1 MSRRGDYVEL
11 RCRSAFSFL
20 DGASLPEDLVA
31 TAAALDYDA
40 IALGDVNG
48 VPGAPRFFGAAK
60 RAGLRAL
67 VGAEVTLAPSD
78 NTNATGARSSATTR
92 SASAPASRADAPPC
106 PPVLL
111 LVESRAGYRNLCR
124 LLTRVHADRPK
135 GTGFATHALLA
146 EHADGLIAL
155 AGTNARTDL
164 PTLVR
169 AFGRDHLYLEV
180 QRHLDAG
187 QAHRSRA
194 ALAQADA
201 LGIPIVATN
210 DVRYATP
217 DRRRVHDVLTC
228 ARLGVTVDDVGR
240 RLSPSAEH
248 HLKSPAV
255 MADLFRDCPAAVRA
269 SRAIAERCAFTLADL
284 GYTFPTYP
292 VPDGGSEHGY
302 LEAITW
308 RGAADRY
315 RPLHERARHQ
325 IARELTIIGKL
336 GLAGYFLVV
345 WDIVQFARSRGIFI
359 QGRGSAA
366 NSALCYALGITAVD
380 PVGMDLLFERFL
392 SEERVHGA
400 TNVTDRMPDIDL
412 DLPSGD
418 RRESVIQYVYAKY
431 GARGAA
437 MTANVISYRPRL
449 AMRTCGRALGFSEE
463 QLSRVSK
470 ELPGWIHANPESSL
484 GAYLQRAGF
493 PLTENRTR
501 LLADIATEL
510 LDLPRHLGQHS
521 GGMVIA
527 AGRLDDVVP
536 LEPASMPGRV
546 IVQWDKDDC
555 ADLGIVKVDLLG
567 LGMLAALEDAVP
579 LILRHEGVTIDYAH
593 LPPDDPRV
601 YEMLR
606 AADTVG
612 VFQVESR
619 AQMAT
624 LPRMKPER
632 FYDLVVEVAIIRP
645 GPIVGKM
652 VNPYLLRRAGRQPV
666 TYPHP
671 SLEPILR
678 RTLGIPLFQEQ
689 LIRMAM
695 VAANFTGGQ
704 ADELR
709 RAMGFKR
716 SEQRMNAIETALRAG
731 MAKNGIARDA
741 QDEIVAGIKSFALY
755 GFPESHAASFA
766 LIAYASAYLKAYHP
780 AAFTAVLLN
789 NFPMGFYHPSTLVND
804 AARHGVTTLPVDVTR
819 STWLCDLEG
828 KDAIR
833 LGLKYVV
840 GLRHEIGAR
849 IEGARTERPF
859 TSLADFEAR
868 VGPNATELSRLATVG
883 AFAALGGT
891 RRQSLWQVE
900 ALGRSGRLFAGLSP
914 QGSDNGLPFDN
925 VDNADNADN
934 VDNAHGK
941 HDDSSP
947 PLPEMS
953 RHDEMLADFHGTGVS
968 PGPHPMTFVRDRLR
982 AHDVVTAAEL
992 TQLPSGRRARVAGIV
1007 VVRQRP
1013 GTAKGFVFL
1022 TVEDETGFANA
1033 IITPQRFDTHRQA
1046 ILGLGALIM
1055 EGTVQN
1061 QDGVVSI
1068 KADRFLPLPGPTAVD
1083 VEPMGAI
1090 DISHDFH

>member
-1 MSRRGDYVEL
+1 VSRADYVEL

-31 TAAALDYDA
+31 TAAALGYDSL
-40 IALGDVNG
+40 ALGDVNG
-48 VPGAPRFFGAAK
+48 LPGAPRFFAAA
-60 RAGLRAL
+60 RSAGVRAL
-67 VGAEVTLAPSD
+67 VGAEVTLTDSHA
-78 NTNATGARSSATTR
+78 A
-92 SASAPASRADAPPC
+92 
-106 PPVLL
+106 PVLL
-111 LVESRAGYRNLCR
+111 LVENRAGYRNLCR
-124 LLTRVHADRPK
+124 LLTAVHAGRPK
-135 GTGFATHALLA
+135 GTGSATHELLA
-146 EHADGLIAL
+146 AHAEGLIAL
-155 AGTNARTDL
+155 GGAAPRADL
-164 PTLVR
+164 PVLQR
-169 AFGRDHLYLEV
+169 AFGQEHLYLEL
-180 QRHLDAG
+180 QRHLDAAE
-187 QAHRSRA
+187 AHRVRA
-194 ALAQADA
+194 AQAQAEA
-201 LGIPIVATN
+201 LHVRVVATN

-217 DRRRVHDVLTC
+217 ERRPVHDVLVC
-228 ARLGVTVDDVGR
+228 ARLGLTVDEVGR
-240 RLSPSAEH
+240 RLSPSVEH
-248 HLKSPAV
+248 HLKSAIE
-255 MADLFRDCPAAVRA
+255 MAALFRDVPAAVQA

-284 GYTFPTYP
+284 GYAFPTFP
-292 VPDGGSEHGY
+292 VPGGETEQSY
-302 LEAITW
+302 LQAMTW
-308 RGAADRY
+308 QGARDRY
-315 RPLHERARHQ
+315 RPLHEAARRQLAH
-325 IARELTIIGKL
+325 ELDVIGKL

-345 WDIVQFARSRGIFI
+345 WDLVQFARSRGILI

-380 PVGMDLLFERFL
+380 PVGMELLFERFL

-412 DLPSGD
+412 DLPSGE

-463 QLSRVSK
+463 QLSRISK
-470 ELPGWIHANPESSL
+470 VLPGWIQAEPESSL
-484 GAYLQRAGF
+484 GAYLSMAGF
-493 PLTENRTR
+493 PLREDRTR
-501 LLADIATEL
+501 LLGELATAL

-567 LGMLAALEDAVP
+567 LGMMAVLEDAVP
-579 LILRHEGVTIDYAH
+579 LIERHEGVKIDYAH
-593 LPPDDPRV
+593 LPADDPRV
-601 YEMLR
+601 YAMLR

-624 LPRMKPER
+624 LPRMRPER

-652 VNPYLLRRAGRQPV
+652 VNPYLLRRSGREPV
-666 TYPHP
+666 RYPHP
-671 SLEPILR
+671 ALEPILR
-678 RTLGIPLFQEQ
+678 RTLGVPLFQEQ

-695 VAANFTGGQ
+695 VAAGFTGGQ

-716 SEQRMNAIETALRAG
+716 SEQRMNTIEVALRAG
-731 MAKNGIARDA
+731 MTAKGIVGEA
-741 QDEIVAGIKSFALY
+741 QEEIVAGIKSFALY

-780 AAFTAVLLN
+780 AAFTCALLN
-789 NFPMGFYHPSTLVND
+789 NYPMGFYHPSTLVND
-804 AARHGVTTLPVDVTR
+804 ATSHGVRTLPVDVTR
-819 STWLCDLEG
+819 SAWLCSLESGGAGGHGSGPDL
-828 KDAIR
+828 R

-840 GLRHEIGAR
+840 GLREQIGQCIEAAR
-849 IEGARTERPF
+849 AERPF

-868 VGPNATELSRLATVG
+868 VSPNAAELSNLATVG

-891 RRQSLWQVE
+891 RRQALWQVQ
-900 ALGRSGRLFAGLSP
+900 ALGRSGQLFAGIAKGAKGAKATGVAQAAGVAAEPL
-914 QGSDNGLPFDN
+914 DRDRDRDREAEELEET
-925 VDNADNADN
+925 V
-934 VDNAHGK
+934 
-941 HDDSSP
+941 SS

-953 RHDEMLADFHGTGVS
+953 RHDEMLADFRGMGLST
-968 PGPHPMTFVRDRLR
+968 GPHPMAFVRDRLR
-982 AHDVVTAAEL
+982 GHDVLTAAEL
-992 TQLPSGRRARVAGIV
+992 AQLPHGRRARVAGIV
-1007 VVRQRP
+1007 IVRQRP

-1022 TVEDETGFANA
+1022 TIEDETGFANA
-1033 IITPQRFDTHRQA
+1033 IITPQRFDTHRKS
-1046 ILGLGALIM
+1046 ILGLGALII
-1055 EGTVQN
+1055 EGILQN

-1068 KADRFLPLPGPTAVD
+1068 KADRFLPLPGPTENSPD
-1083 VEPMGAI
+1083 PMTSI

>member
-1 MSRRGDYVEL
+1 MSSRRYDYVEL

-20 DGASLPEDLVA
+20 DGASLPEDLI
-31 TAAALDYDA
+31 AAAAAFDYDT

-48 VPGAPRFFGAAK
+48 LPGAPRFFGAAR
-60 RAGLRAL
+60 RAGVRAL
-67 VGAEVTLAPSD
+67 VGAEVTLVDPSVGSLGGSSG
-78 NTNATGARSSATTR
+78 ATA
-92 SASAPASRADAPPC
+92 

-124 LLTRVHADRPK
+124 LITRVHADRPK
-135 GTGFATHALLA
+135 GTGYATHALLA
-146 EHADGLIAL
+146 EHSEGLIAL
-155 AGTNARTDL
+155 AGASVRSDL
-164 PTLVR
+164 PVLQSV
-169 AFGRDHLYLEV
+169 FGRDHLYLEV
-180 QRHLDAG
+180 QRHFDAP
-187 QAHRSRA
+187 QAHSMRAVQAQAA
-194 ALAQADA
+194 ALH
-201 LGIPIVATN
+201 IPIVATN

-228 ARLGVTVDDVGR
+228 ARLGATVDEVGR
-240 RLSPSAEH
+240 RLSPSADH
-248 HLKSPAV
+248 HLKSAAE
-255 MADLFRDCPAAVRA
+255 MTALFRDCPAAVRA
-269 SRAIAERCAFTLADL
+269 TRAIAERCAFTLSEL
-284 GYTFPTYP
+284 GYTFPRYP
-292 VPDGGSEHGY
+292 VPDGGTEQSY
-302 LEAITW
+302 LESLTW
-308 RGAADRY
+308 DGARDRY
-315 RPLHERARHQ
+315 RPLHERARAQ
-325 IARELTIIGKL
+325 ITRELHVIGKL

-345 WDIVQFARSRGIFI
+345 WDIVRFARSRGIFI

-380 PVGMDLLFERFL
+380 PVGMELLFERFL
-392 SEERVHGA
+392 SEERVHAA
-400 TNVTDRMPDIDL
+400 TNVIDRMPDIDL

-449 AMRTCGRALGFSEE
+449 AIRTAGRALGFSEQ
-463 QLSRVSK
+463 QLSRISK
-470 ELPGWIHANPESSL
+470 VMPGWIHADPESSL
-484 GAYLQRAGF
+484 GAYVKDAGF

-501 LLADIATEL
+501 LLAEIATDL

-579 LILRHEGVTIDYAH
+579 LIQRHEGVKIDYAH
-593 LPPDDPRV
+593 LPADDPRV
-601 YEMLR
+601 YKMLR

-624 LPRMKPER
+624 LPRMNPER

-652 VNPYLLRRAGRQPV
+652 VNPYLERRNGREKV

-671 SLEPILR
+671 SLEPILK

-716 SEQRMNAIETALRAG
+716 SEQKMIKIEAALRAG
-731 MAKNGIARDA
+731 MAQNGIGAAA
-741 QDEIVAGIKSFALY
+741 QEQIVTGIKSFALY

-780 AAFTAVLLN
+780 AAFTCVLLN
-789 NFPMGFYHPSTLVND
+789 NYPMGFYHPSSLVND
-804 AARHGVTTLPVDVTR
+804 AVRHGVTTLPIDVTR
-819 STWLCDLEG
+819 SGWLCDLEEEYG
-828 KDAIR
+828 DEHGGAIAHAIR
-833 LGLKYVV
+833 LGLKYVG
-840 GLRHEIGAR
+840 GLREQIGLR
-849 IEGARTERPF
+849 VEQERGKRPF
-859 TSLADFEAR
+859 ASLADFQAR
-868 VGPNATELSRLATVG
+868 VDPNKEELASLATAG

-891 RRQSLWQVE
+891 RRRALWQVG
-900 ALGRSGRLFAGLSP
+900 ALGRSGQLFAGIAP
-914 QGSDNGLPFDN
+914 RGNDNAPDADN
-925 VDNADNADN
+925 DNADGAAGEGG
-934 VDNAHGK
+934 VSVGGAVGRVGE
-941 HDDSSP
+941 S

-953 RHDEMLADFHGTGVS
+953 RYDEMLADFRVAGVS
-968 PGPHPMTFVRDRLR
+968 AGAHPMTFVRDRLR
-982 AHDVVTAAEL
+982 AYGVVTASGLMGIAG
-992 TQLPSGRRARVAGIV
+992 GRRARVAGIV

-1013 GTAKGFVFL
+1013 GTAKGFVFV
-1022 TVEDETGFANA
+1022 TIEDETGFANA
-1033 IITPQRFDTHRQA
+1033 IVTPQQFALHRA
-1046 ILGLGALIM
+1046 RILSLGALII
-1055 EGTVQN
+1055 EGVVQN

-1068 KADRFLPLPGPTAVD
+1068 KADQFYPLPGDSEGAADATT
-1083 VEPMGAI
+1083 AI

>member
-1 MSRRGDYVEL
+1 MPGRRSDYVEL

-31 TAAALDYDA
+31 AAAALDYDCL
-40 IALGDVNG
+40 ALADVNG
-48 VPGAPRFFGAAK
+48 IPGAPRFFGAA
-60 RAGLRAL
+60 RRSGLRAL
-67 VGAEVTLAPSD
+67 VGAEVTL
-78 NTNATGARSSATTR
+78 TGPDDSG
-92 SASAPASRADAPPC
+92 P

-111 LVESRAGYRNLCR
+111 LVENRAGYRNLCR
-124 LLTRVHADRPK
+124 LLTQVHADRPK
-135 GTGFATHALLA
+135 GTGHATHALLA
-146 EHADGLIAL
+146 EYATGLIAL
-155 AGTNARTDL
+155 AGARDREDL
-164 PTLVR
+164 PALQR
-169 AFGRDHLYLEV
+169 AFGPRHLYLEV
-180 QRHLDAG
+180 QRHFDSSE
-187 QAHRSRA
+187 AHCTRA
-194 ALAQADA
+194 VLAQAAA
-201 LGIPIVATN
+201 LRVPVVATN
-210 DVRYATP
+210 DVRYTTP
-217 DRRRVHDVLTC
+217 DRRRVHDVLVC
-228 ARLGVTVDDVGR
+228 ARLGLTVDAVGR

-248 HLKSPAV
+248 YLKSPGE
-255 MADLFRDCPAAVRA
+255 MAAIFRDLPAAVSA
-269 SRAIAERCAFTLADL
+269 TRAIADRCAFTLADL
-284 GYTFPTYP
+284 GYTFPRYP
-292 VPDGGSEHGY
+292 VPDGGTEQGH

-308 RGAADRY
+308 RGAAERY
-315 RPLHERARHQ
+315 RPLEQRARRQ
-325 IARELTIIGKL
+325 IARELEIIDKL

-345 WDIVQFARSRGIFI
+345 WDIVQFARSRGILI

-366 NSALCYALGITAVD
+366 NSALCYSLGITAVD
-380 PVGMDLLFERFL
+380 PVGMELLFERFL

-463 QLSRVSK
+463 QLGRVSRV
-470 ELPGWIHANPESSL
+470 LPGWVHADPESSL
-484 GAYLQRAGF
+484 GTYLEMAGF
-493 PLTENRTR
+493 PVSENRTR
-501 LLADIATEL
+501 LLAEIATEL
-510 LDLPRHLGQHS
+510 LNLPRHLGQHS

-527 AGRLDDVVP
+527 DGRLDDVVP

-579 LILRHEGVTIDYAH
+579 MIERHEGVKIDYAH

-624 LPRMKPER
+624 LPRMRPER

-652 VNPYLLRRAGRQPV
+652 VNPYLARRAGREPV
-666 TYPHP
+666 RYPHP

-678 RTLGIPLFQEQ
+678 RTLGVPLFQEQ

-695 VAANFTGGQ
+695 VAAGFTGGQ

-716 SEQRMNAIETALRAG
+716 SAQRMSSIETGLRAG
-731 MAKNGIARDA
+731 MAANGITGAA
-741 QDEIVAGIKSFALY
+741 QEEIVAGIKSFALY

-766 LIAYASAYLKAYHP
+766 LIAYASAYLKTYHP
-780 AAFTAVLLN
+780 AAFACVLLN
-789 NFPMGFYHPSTLVND
+789 NYPMGFYHPSTLVND
-804 AARHGVTTLPVDVTR
+804 ASRHGVRTLPVDVMR

-828 KDAIR
+828 KHAIR
-833 LGLKYVV
+833 LGLNYVA
-840 GLRHEIGAR
+840 GLREEIGLR
-849 IEGARTERPF
+849 IERARAERTF

-868 VGPNATELSRLATVG
+868 VGPNAAELSKLATIG

-891 RRQSLWQVE
+891 RRQALWQVE
-900 ALGRSGRLFAGLSP
+900 ALGRSGRLFAGIPSHGNNP
-914 QGSDNGLPFDN
+914 GLDTDTDTGGTN
-925 VDNADNADN
+925 VDAR
-934 VDNAHGK
+934 
-941 HDDSSP
+941 S
-947 PLPEMS
+947 LPEMS
-953 RHDEMLADFHGTGVS
+953 RHDEMLADLRGTGIN
-968 PGPHPMTFVRDRLR
+968 PGPHPMTFARDRLR
-982 AHDVVTAAEL
+982 EYGIVTAAAL
-992 TQLPSGRRARVAGIV
+992 TQIPHGHRARVAGIV
-1007 VVRQRP
+1007 IVRQRP

-1022 TVEDETGFANA
+1022 TLEDETGFANA
-1033 IITPQRFDTHRQA
+1033 IVTPQRFDTHRQA
-1046 ILGLGALIM
+1046 ILGLGTMII
-1055 EGTVQN
+1055 EGIVQN

-1068 KADRFLPLPGPTAVD
+1068 KADQFSPLPGQAPGIPDALSEID
-1083 VEPMGAI
+1083 V
-1090 DISHDFH
+1090 SHDFH